1 MISRK
6 RILGFAIGK
15 MLRQDGW
22 AEKYNSKNQ
31 FNVNQYDY
39 STCKEYVNV
48 LKEKWQ
54 EYEDP
59 EYELEDYV
67 NVSNYSNNDD
77 YAYDVDTY
85 RTKLEWRD
93 EWDCDCEFDVNPC
106 DFEYEEYYIKA
117 LKRAWKKELDPYD
130 EFQSIDFELID
141 DVNEYKEIID
151 ECREWKDEHD
161 SNDEYNIDPSQFDDE
176 EEYLDALRKLWK
188 EKHDY
193 FNEFNSVNPRNYSN
207 ESDYLKAIENKKNWM
222 NKYDKNNAY
231 KLDPSDYV
239 CEEDY
244 LDDLRACWQE
254 KYDPNT
260 KTNVCVDDYNTEE
273 DYKKSLVNNWQE
285 TYDPQHRFNGFQFE
299 RFTTVDDYL
308 VELNDRINWIKKCD
322 PDGVYNKID
331 PSKYDNMFQY
341 QHILDLRKVWKNK
354 YDPNNEHTNID
365 PCDYSSVEEY
375 HKALMDCDKR
385 S

>member
-22 AEKYNSKNQ
+22 VEKYNSKNQ

-67 NVSNYSNNDD
+67 NVSNYSNYDD

-188 EKHDY
+188 RKYDY
-193 FNEFNSVNPRNYSN
+193 FNEFSSIDPNDYSN
-207 ESDYLKAIENKKNWM
+207 EDDYSNAIENKKNWM
-222 NKYDKNNAY
+222 NKYDKDNVY
-231 KLDPSDYV
+231 KLDPSDYD
-239 CEEDY
+239 CEEEY
-244 LDDLRACWQE
+244 LDDLRVCWQD
-254 KYDPNT
+254 KYDPDT

-273 DYKKSLVNNWQE
+273 DYKESLVNNWQE

-308 VELNDRINWIKKCD
+308 IELNDRLDWIKKCD
-322 PDGVYNKID
+322 SEGIFSKID

-341 QHILDLRKVWKNK
+341 QHVLDLRKAWKNK
-354 YDPNNEHTNID
+354 YDSDNIHNEID

-375 HKALMDCDKR
+375 QKALIDE
-385 S
+385 